1 MAVYEIAVRATHE
14 VFEHATEIMQRI
26 GYDDIEKLTAEIIVG
41 NMTFERALTDE
52 EVEEVRKMLLKQRDK
67 FEKLVGMKVLDI
79 KLKRVE

>member
-1 MAVYEIAVRATHE
+1 MAVYEIAIRATHE
-14 VFEHATEIMQRI
+14 VFEHATEIMQEI
-26 GYDDIEKLTAEIIVG
+26 GYDDIEELTAEIIAG
-41 NMTFERALTDE
+41 HMTFERALTDE

>member
-14 VFEHATEIMQRI
+14 VFERATKFMQEI
-26 GYDDIEKLTAEIIVG
+26 GYDDVKGLLAEIIVG
-41 NMTFERALTDE
+41 HMTFERALTEE
-52 EVEEVRKMLLKQRDK
+52 EVEEVRKVLLEQRDK